1 MCSPPLTRA
10 SAGKGSSRPR
20 QPALDGLE
28 EKWGARWEA
37 QGTYRFDRSKT
48 RGQVFAIDTPPPTVS
63 GALHVGHVFSYTHT
77 DIIARFQRMLG
88 REVFYPMGWDDNGLP
103 TERRVQSHFGVRCDP
118 AEPYDPALAA
128 AVAPTARQ
136 GSRARRISR
145 RSFLEL
151 CERLTREDE
160 LAFER
165 MWRGLGLSVDWRLTY
180 ATIGPRAR
188 RASQASFLRLLER
201 GLAYQT
207 EAPTLWEPDFQTAV
221 AQAELEDRSVAGA
234 YHRLRFELDGGGSV
248 EIDTTRPELLP
259 ACVALVHHP
268 DDHRYKPLR
277 GRRAVTPLFGA
288 TVPIHEHPLADPAK
302 GTGIAMVC
310 TYGDMNDIVWWR
322 ELKLPV
328 RPAIVADGTIAR
340 GLWGEEWP
348 SREPSRAARA
358 QAQLAGLST
367 ERARARIA
375 ELLAASGEM
384 IGEPRAITHEIK
396 FYEKGSRPIEI
407 LPTRQWFIATTR
419 FQAQLLER
427 GRQLDWHPPHMR
439 ARYED
444 WVNGLT
450 GDWCISR
457 QRYFGVPFPV
467 WYPLDEQGKPD
478 YSAPLRAEQLP
489 VDPSSQAP
497 ERFSES
503 ERDHSGGFIADPDV
517 MDTWAT
523 ASLSARIA
531 AGGEDD
537 PDLLSRVYPMDLRPQ
552 AHEIIRTWLFCSLLR
567 AHLEGDELPF
577 RQVAISG
584 WILDP
589 DRKKMSKSRGNAV
602 TPEHLIAAYGAD
614 GVRYWAAK
622 AQLGVDAM
630 FDEQQMRVGR
640 RLAVKLLNASKFIV
654 SLGDEEDR
662 AATVTEPLDEQMLAS
677 LLETLAASTERLT
690 SLDHARALDS
700 IERSFWDFC
709 DNYLELSK
717 APAYGELGAQRR
729 ASARAALRRAI
740 SIYQRLLA
748 PYLPYAAEEA
758 WSWWQPGT
766 IHRAPWPSAGEL
778 GEARPAGG
786 LTVATAALAAVRKAK
801 SDAQRKLRT
810 PVVRAVISDTPERL
824 AALTTVLED
833 FVAAGNIRTLEL
845 REAPE
850 FSLQAELSDD

>member
-1 MCSPPLTRA
+1 VCSRAHTGPPAKPGLH
-10 SAGKGSSRPR
+10 
-20 QPALDGLE
+20 GLE
-28 EKWGARWEA
+28 SKWGPRWEA
-37 QGTYRFDRSKT
+37 QGAYRFDRSKT

-77 DIIARFQRMLG
+77 DIVARFRRMLG

-103 TERRVQSHFGVRCDP
+103 TERRVQNHFDVRCDP
-118 AEPYDPALAA
+118 AQPYDPGLTATATAA
-128 AVAPTARQ
+128 PAERSSGRP
-136 GSRARRISR
+136 RRISR
-145 RSFLEL
+145 RNFLEL
-151 CERLTREDE
+151 CELLTREDE

-165 MWRGLGLSVDWRLTY
+165 MWRALGLSVDWRLTY

-188 RASQASFLRLLER
+188 RASQASFLRLLDR

-221 AQAELEDRSVAGA
+221 AQAELEDRAVAGA
-234 YHRLRFELDGGGSV
+234 YHRLRFELHGGGSV

-268 DDHRYKPLR
+268 DDERYATLR
-277 GRRAVTPLFGA
+277 GRTALTPLFGA
-288 TVPIHEHPLADPAK
+288 SVPIHPHPLADPAK

-310 TYGDMNDIVWWR
+310 TYGDLNDIVWWR
-322 ELKLPV
+322 ELRLPA
-328 RPAIVADGTIAR
+328 RPTIAADGTIAPGR
-340 GLWGEEWP
+340 WGAEWQ
-348 SREPSRAARA
+348 SRDASRAARA
-358 QAQLAGLST
+358 QAQLEGLPA
-367 ERARARIA
+367 ERARVRIA
-375 ELLAASGEM
+375 ELLATSGEM
-384 IGEPRAITHEIK
+384 IGAPRPITHEVK
-396 FYEKGSRPIEI
+396 FYEKGARPLEI

-427 GRQLDWHPPHMR
+427 GRQLEWHPPQMR

-444 WVNGLT
+444 WVRGLT

-457 QRYFGVPFPV
+457 QRYFGVPFPL
-467 WYPLDEQGKPD
+467 WYRLDEDCKPD
-478 YSAPLRAEQLP
+478 HAAPIRPERLP
-489 VDPSSQAP
+489 IDPSSQAP
-497 ERFSES
+497 AGFRES
-503 ERDHSGGFIADPDV
+503 QRGRPGGFIADPDV

-523 ASLSARIA
+523 ASLSAKIV

-537 PDLLSRVYPMDLRPQ
+537 PDLLARVYPMDLRPQ

-567 AHLEGDELPF
+567 ADLEGGELPF
-577 RQVAISG
+577 RHVAISG

-589 DRKKMSKSRGNAV
+589 DRKKMSKSKGNAV
-602 TPEHLIAAYGAD
+602 TPEHLIAAHGAD

-622 AQLGVDAM
+622 AQLGVDTT

-654 SLGDEEDR
+654 SLHDEDG
-662 AATVTEPLDEQMLAS
+662 AAMVTEPLDEQMLAG
-677 LLETLAASTERLT
+677 LRETVAEATERLT
-690 SLDHARALDS
+690 SFDHARALDA

-717 APAYGELGAQRR
+717 APAYGELGPRR
-729 ASARAALRRAI
+729 CSSARAALRRAI

-748 PYLPYAAEEA
+748 PYLPYASEEA

-766 IHRAPWPSAGEL
+766 IHRAPWPSVEEL
-778 GEARPAGG
+778 GEARPAAG

-824 AALTTVLED
+824 TALSTVLED
-833 FVAAGNIRTLEL
+833 FVAAGNIRSLEL
-845 REAPE
+845 KEAPA
-850 FSLQAELSDD
+850 FSLHAELSDD